1 MGCGRVGAALAL
13 ALVKLGHEVAVIDRD
28 ETAFH
33 RLGPDF
39 PGQCVL
45 GQGFDR
51 DVLLRSGVKKADAF
65 AAVSSGDNSNI
76 ISARVCKEIFDV
88 PKVVA
93 RIYDHKRAQVYER
106 LGIPTV
112 TTVPWATER
121 FLFALTETSEIT
133 TWRDPSGGI
142 EVTALPRHE
151 QWAGKAV
158 KRFEEATGAR
168 VVFLHRFGE
177 PILPTGKTILQAEDI
192 VYVAV
197 KVGDLPKAFAI
208 AVAEPKEEDQ

>member
-1 MGCGRVGAALAL
+1 MGCGRVGAALSL
-13 ALVKLGHEVAVIDRD
+13 TLVKLGHEVAVIDRD
-28 ETAFH
+28 PTAFH

-39 PGQCVL
+39 PGECVV

-51 DVLLRSGVKKADAF
+51 DVLLRSGVKRADAF

-76 ISARVCKEIFDV
+76 ISARVCKEIFGV

-93 RIYDHKRAQVYER
+93 RIYDHKRAKVYER
-106 LGIPTV
+106 LGVPTV

-121 FLFALTETSEIT
+121 FLFAITEASEIT

-142 EVTALPRHE
+142 EVTALPRHA

-158 KRFEEATGAR
+158 KRFEEATSSR

-177 PILPTGKTILQAEDI
+177 AILPTGKTILQDEDV
-192 VYVAV
+192 VYAAV
-197 KVGDLPKAFAI
+197 RVGELPKALVI
-208 AVAEPKEEDQ
+208 ASAQPKEEDQ